1 MESNQTSSLAGKVIL
16 IVDDMASIRQFLRS
30 IFREYGCNKIIESSN
45 GIEALNIIKSSY
57 VDIVVSDWNMP
68 KMDGL
73 GLLQNIRDDEKIKE
87 TLFLMVTSESEK
99 DSVVKAIK
107 STVDGYIV
115 KPFSPITVFKQVIDS
130 LKKQRRFK

>member
-1 MESNQTSSLAGKVIL
+1 MESNLAINLADKAIL

-30 IFREYGCNKIIESSN
+30 ILRENGCNKILEASN
-45 GIEALNIIKSSY
+45 GLEALSIVRKNY
-57 VDIVVSDWNMP
+57 VDMVVSDWNMP

-73 GLLQNIRDDEKIKE
+73 ELLQNIRDDEKIKQ

-99 DSVVKAIK
+99 DSVVTAIK

-115 KPFSPITVFKQVIDS
+115 KPFTPITVSKKIVDTF
-130 LKKQRRFK
+130 KKQRRFK

>member
-1 MESNQTSSLAGKVIL
+1 MELNQATNLAEKAVL

-30 IFREYGCNKIIESSN
+30 ILRENGCNKILEASN
-45 GIEALNIIKSSY
+45 GVEALGIVKNNYI
-57 VDIVVSDWNMP
+57 DMVVSDWNMP

-73 GLLQNIRDDEKIKE
+73 ELLQNIRDDEQIKE

-99 DSVVKAIK
+99 DSVVKAIQ

-115 KPFSPITVFKQVIDS
+115 KPFAPVTVFKQVVDTF
-130 LKKQRRFK
+130 KKQRRYK